1 MEDLIQSIL
10 GLTLLAVGCA
20 AHTAEARERSE
31 RVRRSVSSW
40 MLGPRTRDLLPTNT
54 ERVSKIS
61 VRLDLNDIVAR
72 VLQIELGL
80 LLRRTAEQ
88 DRGLGQKR
96 DSQGPNARY
105 LMLPLHPRKDDAKV
119 ALALALQGNDL
130 FRSPLQRNLVAPQE
144 DV

>member
-1 MEDLIQSIL
+1 ERDSSDGGFNSIL

-20 AHTAEARERSE
+20 AHTAEAGERSE

-54 ERVSKIS
+54 DRVSKIP

-88 DRGLGQKR
+88 TAGSDTNGTPK
-96 DSQGPNARY
+96 AR
-105 LMLPLHPRKDDAKV
+105 MRAT
-119 ALALALQGNDL
+119 
-130 FRSPLQRNLVAPQE
+130 SCS
-144 DV
+144 

>member
-1 MEDLIQSIL
+1 
-10 GLTLLAVGCA
+10 
-20 AHTAEARERSE
+20 
-31 RVRRSVSSW
+31 

-54 ERVSKIS
+54 DRVSKIP

-88 DRGLGQKR
+88 DRGLRHKR